1 MNISEYRRENNK
13 NKIDFKGRLKAIIF
27 DMDGVLI
34 DSEPIYTYW
43 VEEFLI
49 KKGID
54 IDHNDLK
61 QLPGSSREEFM
72 SKLSKWS
79 GLEDK
84 EEIGVFLREY
94 GQYLDKKEPVKFS
107 DLLNP
112 YVKFTLSKFKEM
124 GLKLAIASSSSMED
138 IHRMVKECDLSE
150 YFEYLISGRDLK
162 ESKPNPEIYYRALK
176 DLNVR
181 KDEALIIEDSNYGI
195 QAAINAGVKVIAKRD
210 VRFAFKQDRADDIA
224 DDMFEVYLKVKDFVK

>member
-1 MNISEYRRENNK
+1 MKISEYRKENNK
-13 NKIDFKGRLKAIIF
+13 NKIDFNGKLKAIIF

-49 KKGID
+49 KKGVD

-61 QLPGSSREEFM
+61 QLPGSSREEFI
-72 SKLSKWS
+72 SKLTEWS
-79 GLEDK
+79 GLKDK
-84 EEIGVFLREY
+84 EEIRKFLREY
-94 GQYLDKKEPVKFS
+94 RQHLDNKEPVKFA

-124 GLKLAIASSSSMED
+124 GLKLAIASSSGMDD
-138 IHRMVKECDLSE
+138 IGRMVKECNLDD

-162 ESKPNPEIYYRALK
+162 ESKPNPEIYFKSLKALDVK
-176 DLNVR
+176 A
-181 KDEALIIEDSNYGI
+181 DEALIIEDSNYGI

-224 DDMFEVYLKVKDFVK
+224 DDMFEVYLKVKDFIK